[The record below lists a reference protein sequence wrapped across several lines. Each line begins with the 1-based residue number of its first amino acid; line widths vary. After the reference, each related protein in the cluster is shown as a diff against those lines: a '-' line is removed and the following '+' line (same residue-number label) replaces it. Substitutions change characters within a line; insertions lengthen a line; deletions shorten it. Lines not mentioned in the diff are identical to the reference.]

1 MEDEL
6 TGPLSLYIVIPLI
19 SIVQSSPIVSTLP
32 RMTHNNVGLLYLY
45 RYLVDQGQKHRPVQM
60 TCQITYIFIVTFIF
74 ATILF
79 LLFSL

>member
-32 RMTHNNVGLLYLY
+32 RMTHNNEGLHLY

>member
-32 RMTHNNVGLLYLY
+32 RMTHTNEGLPLLVPVLVGL
-45 RYLVDQGQKHRPVQM
+45 
-60 TCQITYIFIVTFIF
+60 I
-74 ATILF
+74 
-79 LLFSL
+79 

>member
-32 RMTHNNVGLLYLY
+32 RMTHTNEGLPLLVPVLVGPGPETQTSTNDVKL
-45 RYLVDQGQKHRPVQM
+45 H
-60 TCQITYIFIVTFIF
+60 I
-74 ATILF
+74 
-79 LLFSL
+79 FSL